1 MNSIRI
7 VPVSTRVSRMIDCDI
22 AIYCD
27 AMVSLTRSIRSATA
41 PAMGETMTDGARLQN
56 AMTPTHSVE
65 CVRVQAIQS
74 VAIRCTQDPVQH
86 TTLPE

>member
-7 VPVSTRVSRMIDCDI
+7 VPVKINATRIRDCAI

-27 AMVSLTRSIRSATA
+27 AMVSFTRSIRSATA
-41 PAMGETMTDGARLQN
+41 PAMGDTITDGTRLQN
-56 AMTPTHSVE
+56 AITPTHKAE
-65 CVRVQAIQS
+65 CVSSHAIQS
-74 VAIRCTQDPVQH
+74 VAIRCTHDPVQH